1 MSTEKGKLYIAYG
14 SNLNL
19 RQMKHRCPTAE
30 VVGKSEIKDFQIV
43 FRGHDHGVAT
53 IEHCVGKSVP
63 VLVWRIYPKDEKA
76 LDIYE
81 GVPHLYHKETIHVEL
96 NGMMVEGLIYIM
108 NEGFRAIHPSYSYM
122 NIIRAGYEEAG
133 FDKTDLRIAARRKE
147 DRIMTEKIRAQIM
160 AIRDS
165 GETNMLD
172 ASMVQ
177 CIANREGYYE
187 LVCFIEDHRKEYVH
201 FIFTGEES

>member
-1 MSTEKGKLYIAYG
+1 MSKEKGKLYIAYG
-14 SNLNL
+14 SNLYIP
-19 RQMKHRCPTAE
+19 QMKRRCPTAE
-30 VVGKSEIKDFQIV
+30 VVGKSVLTDWQIV

-53 IEHCVGKSVP
+53 IEPCIGKNVP
-63 VLVWRIYPKDEKA
+63 VLIWRIFPRDEKA

-81 GVPHLYHKETIHVEL
+81 GVPHLYRKETMAVEL
-96 NGMMVEGLIYIM
+96 DGMTVKGLIYIM
-108 NEGFRAIHPSYSYM
+108 NEGNRIVHPNISYFST
-122 NIIRAGYEEAG
+122 IRAGYEAAG
-133 FDKTDLRIAARRKE
+133 FDKTDLEIAAQRKGE
-147 DRIMTEKIRAQIM
+147 RIMTEKIREQIM

-172 ASMVQ
+172 TNMVQ
-177 CIANREGYYE
+177 YIANRERDYE